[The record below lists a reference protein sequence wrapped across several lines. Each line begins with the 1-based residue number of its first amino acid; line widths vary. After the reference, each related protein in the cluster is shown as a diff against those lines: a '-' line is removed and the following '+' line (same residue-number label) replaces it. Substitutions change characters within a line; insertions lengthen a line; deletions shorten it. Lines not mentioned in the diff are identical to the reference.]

1 MLGKDSDEFF
11 SNTVGM
17 PLLTE
22 EESED
27 GEPLMPEGVTYLL
40 NSKCLVSQQ
49 LQKLAKMLDLPT
61 TASAS
66 PTLQLLEGKLLEMNH
81 KSGDCL

>member
-1 MLGKDSDEFF
+1 MLGEDSDEFF

-27 GEPLMPEGVTYLL
+27 GEPLMLEGVTYLL